1 MIINTRPKNL
11 SKNIIKLSKDLGVD
25 LNNVHLSEI
34 KSLISEEKKIEW
46 EPKLSKLNDYSNLIF
61 TSQSSAALGL
71 EILASHISTCKIN
84 QKFICV
90 GPATKKI
97 LSDQG
102 INSYLPQIKSSK
114 GILEMI
120 KTKFYGKSLIFCGEN
135 SNRFLQDSLKEMIDE
150 IVCYKPVFKINELA
164 NIYEGRDIILI
175 SNFLTA
181 DFIMKNLNSKI
192 LAKKIF
198 VVASE
203 RIKNK
208 VLEKFKDNSF
218 DLKVANDSSDNA
230 MLKKALEFI

>member
-1 MIINTRPKNL
+1 MIINTRPKSL
-11 SKNIIKLSKDLGVD
+11 SKNIIELSKDLGVD
-25 LNNVHLSEI
+25 LNNLHLSEI

-61 TSQSSAALGL
+61 TSQSSAAYGL
-71 EILASHISTCKIN
+71 EILASHINRSKIN

-102 INSYLPQIKSSK
+102 INSFMPEKKSSK

-120 KTKFYGKSLIFCGEN
+120 KTNFYGKSLIFCGEN

-150 IVCYKPVFKINELA
+150 IVCYKPVFKKNELA
-164 NIYEGRDIILI
+164 NIFEGRDIILI

-181 DFIMKNLNSKI
+181 DFLLKNLKPKI

-208 VLEKFKDNSF
+208 VLENFNDNIF
-218 DLKVANDSSDNA
+218 DLCVANDSSDNA
-230 MLKKALEFI
+230 MLKKSLEFI

>member
-135 SNRFLQDSLKEMIDE
+135 SNRFLQDSLKETLGQIE
-150 IVCYKPVFKINELA
+150 IGQFQVCK
-164 NIYEGRDIILI
+164 
-175 SNFLTA
+175 LTQPQTA
-181 DFIMKNLNSKI
+181 AVEEFEQHL
-192 LAKKIF
+192 
-198 VVASE
+198 VAQ
-203 RIKNK
+203 R
-208 VLEKFKDNSF
+208 L
-218 DLKVANDSSDNA
+218 
-230 MLKKALEFI
+230 